1 MQTVDIPLGSYVYRF
16 RKLTFEEEF
25 ALDVKPGESTVL
37 AVLAAALVAVSNLA
51 LYRGCGR
58 GAESSPRYPLQFST
72 VSR

>member
-37 AVLAAALVAVSNLA
+37 AVLAAALVEILKS
-51 LYRGCGR
+51 
-58 GAESSPRYPLQFST
+58 RYI
-72 VSR
+72 